1 MYSSLLA
8 TRDNGF
14 TTGFSKSVRNVTSG
28 DIITL
33 ANVKNWC
40 RITTSDDDAL
50 LSMLIE
56 AMIDMAEK
64 YAGITLR
71 RKEYTFEFQNYGNTI
86 QLPYG
91 PHVSIDAVRTKLD
104 GTETTLDASDYFV
117 TGQDHKTLNVKETF
131 KNQQIEVDVTAGYGA
146 SDVPAQI
153 QLALYKAVLSN
164 YEDRQDLIGGT
175 IVATLP
181 NNSKAM
187 LNQYKRILL

>member
-14 TTGFSKSVRNVTSG
+14 TTGFSKSVRSVTSG

-131 KNQQIEVDVTAGYGA
+131 KNQQIEVDLTAGYGA
-146 SDVPAQI
+146 SDVPEMI

-181 NNSKAM
+181 NNSKAI
-187 LNQYKRILL
+187 LDQYKRVLL

>member
-14 TTGFSKSVRNVTSG
+14 TTGFSKTTTSETAG

-33 ANVKNWC
+33 SNVKNWC

-71 RKEYTFEFQNYGNTI
+71 QKEYTFEFQQYGNTV

-91 PHVSIDAVRTKLD
+91 PHVSVDAVRTKLD
-104 GTETTLDASDYFV
+104 GTETTLTADTDYFV
-117 TGQDHKTLNVKETF
+117 TGQDFKTLNITESF
-131 KNQQIEVDVTAGYGA
+131 RYQQLEVDVTAGYGA
-146 SDVPAQI
+146 ANVPELI

-164 YEDRQDLIGGT
+164 YEDRQDLVEGS
-175 IVATLP
+175 AFALP
-181 NNSKAM
+181 NASKM
-187 LNQYKRILL
+187 LLNQYKQVIL